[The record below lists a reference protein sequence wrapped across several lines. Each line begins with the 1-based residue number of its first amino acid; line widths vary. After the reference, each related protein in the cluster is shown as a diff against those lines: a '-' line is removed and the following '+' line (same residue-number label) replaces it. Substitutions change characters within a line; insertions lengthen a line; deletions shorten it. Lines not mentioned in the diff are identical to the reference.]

1 MNDFAYYV
9 PVRFGETGKAYYFGT
24 NNEALK
30 PGDHV
35 VVDTISGFEMGF
47 VAETPK
53 STELYHSDLELKPV
67 VRLANEEDEE
77 DYALGKEQSKSSL
90 IIVEREAKKLGLD
103 MNFINASYTLDGSK
117 ITVNYTAD
125 GRVDFRELLHVLA
138 PQLKCRID
146 LHQVT
151 PRDKAKMV
159 GGMGICGLPLCCSTF
174 LNHFDGISIS
184 RAKNQMLTLNI
195 PKLSGACGRLMCC
208 LLYEDELY
216 TQARADF
223 PRIGETLHTLEGDYK
238 VTSFNILSRSIKLEG
253 NDEVKFIPLE
263 DYRTMAKGG
272 KAMSFSDLH
281 KPEPTPAS
289 SYSAPDM
296 NPSTKNQKQDNAPK
310 DNSNNNRRND
320 NRNRGQRNNNRPQG
334 QNNNNRQNN
343 KDNRRQGQNND
354 RRNPQRGFR
363 PRHRD
368 NRSDNKVNPTP
379 SDKHDA

>member
-1 MNDFAYYV
+1 
-9 PVRFGETGKAYYFGT
+9 
-24 NNEALK
+24 
-30 PGDHV
+30 
-35 VVDTISGFEMGF
+35 
-47 VAETPK
+47 
-53 STELYHSDLELKPV
+53 
-67 VRLANEEDEE
+67 
-77 DYALGKEQSKSSL
+77 
-90 IIVEREAKKLGLD
+90 
-103 MNFINASYTLDGSK
+103 
-117 ITVNYTAD
+117 
-125 GRVDFRELLHVLA
+125 
-138 PQLKCRID
+138 
-146 LHQVT
+146 
-151 PRDKAKMV
+151 
-159 GGMGICGLPLCCSTF
+159 
-174 LNHFDGISIS
+174 
-184 RAKNQMLTLNI
+184 
-195 PKLSGACGRLMCC
+195 MCC

-281 KPEPTPAS
+281 KSEPAPAS

-343 KDNRRQGQNND
+343 KDNRHQGQNND